1 MSIQSLNVQPFSPPN
16 LIQSTCASFLS
27 IIPTLLSFSSNLE
40 ASCTGTLI
48 LLPAPHIPP
57 PPPSSIAPTN
67 ILSLD
72 DGSEAV
78 WEACIIR
85 EAQKVLFGAVGEVVG
100 EWEAGKAAG
109 IGEKPKVGRRG
120 DLGEGGMYI

>member
-1 MSIQSLNVQPFSPPN
+1 VSVQSPNVQPFSPPN
-16 LIQSTCASFLS
+16 LIQSTSASFLS
-27 IIPTLLSFSSNLE
+27 IISTLSSLSSNLE
-40 ASCTGTLI
+40 ATLI
-48 LLPAPHIPP
+48 LLPTPHIPP

-67 ILSLD
+67 ISSLD
-72 DGSEAV
+72 DNSEAV
-78 WEACIIR
+78 WEVCVIR

-100 EWEAGKAAG
+100 EWEGGKAAG